1 MSTRRITAAMVAAAA
16 AALALSACAG
26 GAGEASGN
34 GASSPASDCTPAH
47 EKLPTITAGTL
58 TVAAYVSPPYTV
70 DEGGKITGID
80 GEIITAIAGLECLQL
95 DFQAVQGAALPSTVS
110 SGRADV
116 AIGGIYRN
124 PEREEQFSLTDAM
137 YLDQA
142 ALLSRD
148 GIATVDGL
156 KGKKLGVIQG
166 YLWNEEFQATL
177 GTDNVVIYQDSASLV
192 GDIKN
197 GRVDAGAFTSAEA
210 SLRAQ
215 EDGALK
221 AAVLKPSPDV
231 PSTQQPNDV
240 VLFLAKGSTE
250 LTEAFNA
257 DIATLIA
264 DGSIADVLKKYN
276 VDPSLVAG
284 G

>member
-1 MSTRRITAAMVAAAA
+1 MSNRRTTTAIVALAG
-16 AALALSACAG
+16 LTVALSACAG
-26 GAGEASGN
+26 GGGAAPSSG
-34 GASSPASDCTPAH
+34 AADCTPAH
-47 EKLPTITAGTL
+47 EDLPTITQGTL

-70 DEGGKITGID
+70 DDGGQITGVD
-80 GEIITAIAGLECLQL
+80 GDIIAAIAELECLQL
-95 DFQAVQGAALPSTVS
+95 DIESVQGAALPSTVS

-124 PEREEQFSLTDAM
+124 PDREKDFSLTDAM

-142 ALLSRD
+142 ALLSQD
-148 GIATVDGL
+148 GIDSVDGL

-166 YLWNEEFQATL
+166 YLWNEEFQTAL

-210 SLRAQ
+210 SLRAK
-215 EDGALK
+215 EDGELK
-221 AAVLKPSPDV
+221 ATVLEATPDV

-257 DIATLIA
+257 DIATLIE
-264 DGSIADVLKKYN
+264 DGTIAGVLEQYGI
-276 VDPSLVAG
+276 DPSLVAG

>member
-1 MSTRRITAAMVAAAA
+1 MSTRRITPAIVAVAG
-16 AALALSACAG
+16 LTVALSACAG
-26 GAGEASGN
+26 GGGAAPSSAGA
-34 GASSPASDCTPAH
+34 DCTPAH
-47 EKLPTITAGTL
+47 EGLPTITEGTL
-58 TVAAYVSPPYTV
+58 TVAAFVSPPYTV
-70 DEGGKITGID
+70 EEGDQIRGVD
-80 GEIITAIAGLECLQL
+80 GDIITAIAALECLQV
-95 DFQAVQGAALPSTVS
+95 DFEAVQGAALPATVD

-124 PEREEQFSLTDAM
+124 PDREEQFSLTDAM

-148 GIATVDGL
+148 GIETVDGL
-156 KGKKLGVIQG
+156 NGLKLGVIQG
-166 YLWNEEFQATL
+166 YLWNEEFQTTL

-210 SLRAQ
+210 SLRAE
-215 EDGALK
+215 EDGELQ
-221 AAVLKPSPDV
+221 AAVLEATPDV
-231 PSTQQPNDV
+231 PSTEQPNDV

-250 LTEAFNA
+250 LTEAFNE
-257 DIATLIA
+257 DIATLIE
-264 DGSIADVLKKYN
+264 DGTIAAALEEYGI
-276 VDPSLVAG
+276 DPSLVAG

>member
-1 MSTRRITAAMVAAAA
+1 MSTRRITTAIIAAAA
-16 AALALSACAG
+16 MAVALSACSGGGGG
-26 GAGEASGN
+26 GASE
-34 GASSPASDCTPAH
+34 PASDCTPAH
-47 EKLPTITAGTL
+47 ENLPTITEGTL
-58 TVAAYVSPPYTV
+58 TVAAFVSPPYTV
-70 DEGGKITGID
+70 EEGDQIRGVD
-80 GEIITAIAGLECLQL
+80 GDIITAIAELECLQV
-95 DFQAVQGAALPSTVS
+95 DFEAVQGAALPSTVD

-124 PEREEQFSLTDAM
+124 PDREEQFSLTDAM

-156 KGKKLGVIQG
+156 EGRKLGVIQG
-166 YLWNEEFQATL
+166 YLWNEEFQNTL

-210 SLRAQ
+210 SLRAE
-215 EDGALK
+215 EDGELE
-221 AAVLKPSPDV
+221 AAVLEATPEV
-231 PSTQQPNDV
+231 PSSEQPNDV

-250 LTEAFNA
+250 LTEAFNE
-257 DIATLIA
+257 DIATLIE
-264 DGSIADVLKKYN
+264 DGTIAAALEEYGIDA
-276 VDPSLVAG
+276 SLVAG